1 MECTWKDWGS
11 RRKTP
16 IRIAVSCL
24 RSRTG
29 VCQNRYQSN
38 QLARYGFFISS
49 IILLLVDFGITLR
62 IYGELYKLRCLS
74 MCNFLHLFRQTARM
88 LGTNI
93 LFSILFEAFLA
104 TVCSGVCSRDEPC
117 DSNVHVSETLSMNI
131 ALTRLIAW
139 EHLIASCLVF
149 CAPTYQSAFIP
160 RNERLYVMYVSPCN
174 ILM

>member
-1 MECTWKDWGS
+1 MEYTWKDWGS

-16 IRIAVSCL
+16 IRIAVSCP

-29 VCQNRYQSN
+29 ACRNHYQSN
-38 QLARYGFFISS
+38 QLARYGFFISF
-49 IILLLVDFGITLR
+49 IILILVDFGITLR
-62 IYGELYKLRCLS
+62 VYGELHKLRCLS
-74 MCNFLHLFRQTARM
+74 MCNFLHLFRQTM

-93 LFSILFEAFLA
+93 LFSILFEGFLA

-117 DSNVHVSETLSMNI
+117 DSNVHVSETLNMNI

-149 CAPTYQSAFIP
+149 CAPAFQSAFVP
-160 RNERLYVMYVSPCN
+160 RDERLYIIYVSSGN